1 MLKGQPKGLFV
12 LALANMGERFGYY
25 TMLAIF
31 VLYLQAKFGFTK
43 DQASTTY
50 GIFMSMIYFLPL
62 FGGLLADK
70 VLGYSKTI
78 ILGIVIMFIGYFC
91 LSIPTGVGMEAQM
104 AMFGALALI
113 ALGTGCFKGNLQA
126 LIGNLYDDP
135 KYSAKRDIAFS
146 IFYMCINIGAFFAPS
161 AADGVSN
168 YFMAQDGY
176 KYDPNLP
183 ALVNQFKQH
192 TITPEGY
199 VNLAIQTNR
208 QHEFQ
213 KDSAIRNDERVIA
226 SGNLERTVVIDPQ
239 AWAALNSSVLPADS
253 IAQQMPVPS
262 AAMVFGTLLGGEEL
276 VQLDRY
282 ADSVI
287 LGMLAAVQD
296 SALVNAAAVRQH
308 IYASLTPVNDTAACV
323 VQYNTI
329 VRRFAEQIGTIDPEV
344 KLPILNRRK
353 DSTALL
359 MAEAIVGVQLQ
370 AEIGQTIDP
379 QKLQVFGASYLPSLS
394 RSYNYSFGVACL
406 SLIVSMLIFVGF
418 RKYYKAVDKTEK
430 QKIVEHT
437 GDTVEL
443 TPQQVKDRLVA
454 LGLVFIVVIFFWMS
468 FHQNGLTMTFFA
480 RDYTQ
485 TAVSG
490 FDRFGFSLLTLLPF
504 AVCFYGVLSIFQGTT
519 ARAKGSG
526 AALAV
531 IGGGLACWAYRSF
544 PAEMSIT
551 PQIFQQFNAYFIV
564 LFTPITVAFFSWL
577 NKKGKEPSAPRK
589 IGIGMVIAALGF
601 VLLAVASVGLPTPNT
616 LKEIGGLTEAG
627 RVSPNWLIGTYFVLT
642 IAELFLSPMGISFVS
657 KVAPPKYK
665 GLAQGGWLAATAVGN
680 YLLAIIGYLWGG
692 MPLWILWGIL
702 VACCAVSAIFLF
714 SVMKKLER
722 TTQGA

>member
-31 VLYLQAKFGFTK
+31 VLYMQAKFGYTE
-43 DQASTTY
+43 DETSTTF
-50 GIFMSMIYFLPL
+50 GIFLSMVYFLPL

-70 VLGYSKTI
+70 VLGYGKTI
-78 ILGIVIMFIGYFC
+78 ALGIIVMFAGYFC
-91 LSIPTGVGMEAQM
+91 LAIPTGVGTGAQV

-126 LIGNLYDDP
+126 LVGNLYDDP

-161 AADGVSN
+161 AAEGVSN
-168 YFMAQDGY
+168 YFLGKDGFTYNADIPSLAHQLQDGTISTEAMAKFSELAAQQNY
-176 KYDPNLP
+176 TGSDL
-183 ALVNQFKQH
+183 AQFG
-192 TITPEGY
+192 ENY
-199 VNLAIQTNR
+199 
-208 QHEFQ
+208 
-213 KDSAIRNDERVIA
+213 IA
-226 SGNLERTVVIDPQ
+226 S
-239 AWAALNSSVLPADS
+239 
-253 IAQQMPVPS
+253 
-262 AAMVFGTLLGGEEL
+262 
-276 VQLDRY
+276 
-282 ADSVI
+282 
-287 LGMLAAVQD
+287 
-296 SALVNAAAVRQH
+296 
-308 IYASLTPVNDTAACV
+308 
-323 VQYNTI
+323 
-329 VRRFAEQIGTIDPEV
+329 
-344 KLPILNRRK
+344 
-353 DSTALL
+353 
-359 MAEAIVGVQLQ
+359 
-370 AEIGQTIDP
+370 
-379 QKLQVFGASYLPSLS
+379 LS
-394 RSYNYSFGVACL
+394 KSYNYGFGVACL

-418 RKYYKAVDKTEK
+418 RKYYKAADKTEK
-430 QKIVEHT
+430 EKQAEHNPNA
-437 GDTVEL
+437 VEL

-454 LGLVFIVVIFFWMS
+454 LGLVFAVVIFFWMS

-504 AVCFYGVLSIFQGTT
+504 AVCFYGILSLFQGTT
-519 ARAKGSG
+519 ARAKGIG
-526 AALAV
+526 AAVAV
-531 IGGGLACWAYRSF
+531 LGGGLAWLAYSGLPTNWLLKLTF
-544 PAEMSIT
+544 LPDWLFMYLSGFESEMAIS

-601 VLLAVASVGLPTPNT
+601 VLLAVASIGLPTPT
-616 LKEIGGLTEAG
+616 ALKEIGGLTEAA
-627 RVSPNWLIGTYFVLT
+627 RVSPNWLISTYFVLT

-680 YLLAIIGYLWGG
+680 YLVAIIGYLWGG
-692 MPLWILWGIL
+692 MSLWMLWGIL
-702 VACCAVSAIFLF
+702 VVCCGVSAIFLF

-722 TTQGA
+722 ATQDA